1 MRSTCEHRM
10 IKFGYKNKTYSY
22 MCSTPSYFGYSDKQR
37 HETNPWLDVSRKTGD
52 QIELLLA
59 PFHTFKHKISLSNS
73 TITSFSID

>member
-37 HETNPWLDVSRKTGD
+37 HETNPWLDVSRKTDD
-52 QIELLLA
+52 QTELLLA
-59 PFHTFKHKISLSNS
+59 PFHTIRHK
-73 TITSFSID
+73 SIDLTM